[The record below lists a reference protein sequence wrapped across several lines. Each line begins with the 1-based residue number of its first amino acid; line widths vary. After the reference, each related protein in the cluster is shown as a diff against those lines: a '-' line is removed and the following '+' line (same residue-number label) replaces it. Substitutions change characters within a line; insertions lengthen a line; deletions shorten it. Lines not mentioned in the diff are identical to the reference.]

1 MMQVMA
7 EDFFIV
13 NRRGKRI
20 SATLEL
26 PEGTPKGFALA
37 LHGLAGWKDQT
48 AVKAMREGALRA
60 GYTTLSFDG
69 ADCLKGPDASFW
81 NSTTTGFLE
90 DTEDVIAYAKEQSW
104 YLPHVI
110 LLGHSL
116 GGMVALRLV
125 RMYNDLFEA
134 MVLVAPAI
142 SWNKDR
148 AGRFL
153 KRVQFLT
160 TKVRAT
166 PNSHGA
172 YMPLYPKWILDFLS
186 YDSRRDA
193 PFVTCR
199 TLIVSAGN
207 DHVVAEPK
215 AHEALGRRIHGA
227 TTHVVLPEAV
237 HTFEK
242 HSDELTDTIQSWL
255 SSS

>member
-1 MMQVMA
+1 MT
-7 EDFFIV
+7 ENFFII

-20 SATLEL
+20 PATLEV
-26 PEGTPKGFALA
+26 PQGTSKGLAIA

-48 AVKAMREGALRA
+48 AVMAMREGALLA
-60 GYTTLSFDG
+60 GYTVLSFDG

-90 DTEDVIAYAKEQSW
+90 DTEDVIEYAKMQSW
-104 YLPHVI
+104 GSAHII

-116 GGMVALRLV
+116 GGMVALRLF
-125 RMYNDLFEA
+125 RMYEKSFEA
-134 MVLVAPAI
+134 LVLVAPAI

-160 TKVRAT
+160 SKISAV
-166 PNSHGA
+166 PNQHGA

-186 YDSRRDA
+186 FDSRRDA
-193 PFVTCR
+193 PYVTSKV
-199 TLIVSAGN
+199 LIVSAEN

-215 AHEALGRRIHGA
+215 AHEALGRRMHGA
-227 TTHVVLPEAV
+227 TTHVVIPEAA
-237 HTFEK
+237 HTFDK
-242 HSDELTDTIQSWL
+242 HKEVLTDTIRTWL